1 MEEMTRERLEAYRS
15 NKEEIKELRYK
26 LEHLEDGDNLVRNDV
41 IFDYRKGYPRAE
53 AIVGRD
59 FELGEKRRT
68 RYTRQIAKLET
79 EQDSIEEWVFAIRN
93 SQTRRIFQ
101 MYFLEG
107 MNQEKVARKMHM
119 AQSGVSRKIDEH
131 LKCVINTHESS

>member
-41 IFDYRKGYPRAE
+41 IFDYRKDTQEQRLLLVVIMSWEKNGE
-53 AIVGRD
+53 RD
-59 FELGEKRRT
+59 IHAS
-68 RYTRQIAKLET
+68 IAKLET